1 MGMGFSSDAGFGN
14 GVGWSGGP
22 NIYKNP
28 YTQGGPL
35 FAKGYGDQRHVLQAG
50 VDYPYPQ
57 PQQLSNDYTV
67 GQGLQQKKASGSS
80 GFGYWSQPSDQVPTP
95 APLPASSTSPNI
107 QTTITPQSVYTP
119 QDTRAATNQA
129 IADSQMNANLR
140 WLQKPYDKPGVSRS
154 ASQLALAIPQAQQ
167 YLSQGQLAAQQIPF
181 SDATTNAQ
189 SLLRGQTGRDA
200 EGLGLANVLSQFNA
214 SNMGYN
220 TAQNSSLLN
229 LISSLLGGSLGGS
242 SGGIGSI
249 LGGL

>member
-1 MGMGFSSDAGFGN
+1 
-14 GVGWSGGP
+14 VLP
-22 NIYKNP
+22 NP
-28 YTQGGPL
+28 T
-35 FAKGYGDQRHVLQAG
+35 
-50 VDYPYPQ
+50 PQ
-57 PQQLSNDYTV
+57 PSNDYTV

-80 GFGYWSQPSDQVPTP
+80 GFGYWSKPSSPVATP
-95 APLPASSTSPNI
+95 APLPAGDTSPNI
-107 QTTITPQSVYTP
+107 QTTITPQTVYQP

-129 IADSQMNANLR
+129 IADAQMNANLR

-200 EGLGLANVLSQFNA
+200 EGLGLANVLSQFNS
-214 SNMGYN
+214 SNMGFN

-229 LISSLLGGSLGGS
+229 LISSLLGGSLSGS
-242 SGGIGSI
+242 SSSGLGSL

>member
-14 GVGWSGGP
+14 GVGWSDGP

-28 YTQGGPL
+28 YAQGGPL
-35 FAKGYGDQRHVLQAG
+35 FGQGYGDQRNVLPN
-50 VDYPYPQ
+50 PYPQ

-67 GQGLQQKKASGSS
+67 GQGLQQKKSVGAGS
-80 GFGYWSQPSDQVPTP
+80 FGNWSQPSSPIPTP
-95 APLPASSTSPNI
+95 APLPAGDTSPNI
-107 QTTITPQSVYTP
+107 QTTITPQTVYQP

-154 ASQLALAIPQAQQ
+154 ASQMALAIPQAQQ

-181 SDATTNAQ
+181 GDATTNAQ
-189 SLLRGQTGRDA
+189 SILRGQTGRDA
-200 EGLGLANVLSQFNA
+200 EGLGLANVLSQFNS
-214 SNMGYN
+214 SNMGFN

-229 LISSLLGGSLGGS
+229 LISSLLGGSLGGNGGS
-242 SGGIGSI
+242 SGSL